1 MLGVRTYVLKL
12 KDIYQKAGSV
22 YLPAPIARYQA
33 TSKTCCYYDPS
44 LGIISKHPVGLIE
57 EELLDLSNH
66 FLSYFDVMVELE
78 KMPETESGITQL
90 IEKVEQ
96 WSEDKGLNTAESS
109 KQMLKVIE
117 EVGEVAGALARND
130 KYELRDGIGDV
141 FVTLIILAQQNDLTV
156 TECLTQAYNEIANRK
171 GKMIN
176 GVFVKES
183 DLV

>member
-1 MLGVRTYVLKL
+1 MDKL
-12 KDIYQKAGSV
+12 IKQ
-22 YLPAPIARYQA
+22 
-33 TSKTCCYYDPS
+33 
-44 LGIISKHPVGLIE
+44 
-57 EELLDLSNH
+57 
-66 FLSYFDVMVELE
+66 
-78 KMPETESGITQL
+78 
-90 IEKVEQ
+90 VEQ
-96 WSEDKGLNTAESS
+96 WSKDKGLDEAESS

-141 FVTLIILAQQNDLTV
+141 FVTLIILAQQNDLTA